1 MMNKIALGV
10 TSSISLYKAPDLI
23 RLFQKEDLAVRVIMT
38 EKATNFI
45 HPDLFTALSGEPA
58 IVNLFDDRQRP
69 IEHIALAAEVSLL
82 LIAPATANL
91 IAKLAAGL
99 ADDFLSTF
107 YLAVKAPV
115 LIAPAMN
122 QAMFEHPQTQA
133 NIKKL
138 KETGVEFV
146 EPESGYLACGQTGS
160 GRLASL
166 PKIVETS
173 LRLIRRQPIFK
184 DQLVVI
190 TAGPTREALDPVRF
204 LSNRSSGRMGYELA
218 REAYQLGAEVVLISG
233 PVELEPP
240 AGVKVEQ
247 VVSSEEMRQAILK
260 YYDRARVVIM
270 AAAVSDFRFNRAS
283 QEKIKKENL
292 PAGLQ
297 LETTPDILEE
307 LGGLKQDQ
315 LLVGF
320 AAETAGLKARAGD
333 KMKKKK
339 VDLMVAN
346 DVSRP
351 DIGFGCEEN
360 EVYLFWPDG
369 REKFISKA
377 TKRKISQEI
386 LTEIGTILNE
396 RQGNS

>member
-10 TSSISLYKAPDLI
+10 TSSISLYKAADLI

-38 EKATNFI
+38 EKAANFI
-45 HPDLFTALSGEPA
+45 RPDLFTALSGEPA
-58 IVNLFDDRQRP
+58 IINLFDDRQRP
-69 IEHIALAAEVSLL
+69 IEHIALATEVSLL

-91 IAKLAAGL
+91 IAKLASGL

-122 QAMFEHPQTQA
+122 QAMFQHPQTQA

-166 PKIVETS
+166 PRIVETS
-173 LRLIRRQPIFK
+173 LRLIRRQPVFK
-184 DQLVVI
+184 DQLVVV

-270 AAAVSDFRFNRAS
+270 AAAVSDFKFNRTS

-307 LGGLKQDQ
+307 LGRLKQGQ
-315 LLVGF
+315 LLVGL
-320 AAETAGLKARAGD
+320 AAETTGLKARAGE

-369 REKFISKA
+369 REKFISKT

-386 LTEIGTILNE
+386 LREIGTILNE